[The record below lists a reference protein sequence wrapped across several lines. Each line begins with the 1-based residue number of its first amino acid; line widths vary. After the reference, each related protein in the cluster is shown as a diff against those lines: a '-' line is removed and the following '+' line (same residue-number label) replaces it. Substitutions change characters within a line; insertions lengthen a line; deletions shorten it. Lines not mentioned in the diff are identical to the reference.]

1 MDREVTLMEMLE
13 AREVRAGRQR
23 ELLERYARPVV
34 SFTLN
39 IAGPVKN
46 GPVIRRAFRE
56 GLLRLEDAL
65 AARGLRPLHQEE
77 VDRPTGC
84 EALWAVDG
92 PARTVKELC
101 AGIEDRDPLGRLFD
115 LDVLDPEGGK
125 WDREALGLPP
135 RPCLVCG
142 KAGKG
147 CASRRLH
154 PEEEIQE
161 KTQTILRDFFAEK
174 DRKFLAAQGARA
186 LLYEVCTT
194 PKPGLVDRHNN
205 GSHKDMDVFTFL
217 DSTAALLPYLER
229 AAAIGQETARR
240 MPEETFERLR
250 EAGLGAER
258 TMLRATGGVNTHKGA
273 IFSLGIL
280 SAAAGYCFQ
289 KRGRFL
295 PEEILSAAGKMVREA
310 MERDFSAMDLSAPS
324 THGERLY
331 ARYGCR
337 GIRGEAADG
346 FPSIRDVA
354 LPVMRDGLQNHREI
368 NRVRLQV
375 LLSLMAAVEDT
386 NILIRSDMET
396 LEWARRQAA
405 DFLREGGAYR
415 ADGPDRLAA
424 MNRAFVEKNISP
436 GGCADLLA
444 GTIFLTLL
452 EQAVPSGERA
462 DPTGRH
468 ETGSPLSPSV
478 DL

>member
-1 MDREVTLMEMLE
+1 MEREVTLMEMLE
-13 AREVRAGRQR
+13 ARESRANRQR
-23 ELLERYARPVV
+23 ELLDRHRCPVV

-65 AARGLRPLHQEE
+65 AARGLCPLHQEE

-101 AGIEDRDPLGRLFD
+101 AQIEDRDPLGRLFD

-154 PEEEIQE
+154 PVEEIQG

-229 AAAIGQETARR
+229 AAAIGQETAH
-240 MPEETFERLR
+240 MT
-250 EAGLGAER
+250 
-258 TMLRATGGVNTHKGA
+258 
-273 IFSLGIL
+273 
-280 SAAAGYCFQ
+280 
-289 KRGRFL
+289 
-295 PEEILSAAGKMVREA
+295 PEEILAECGRM
-310 MERDFSAMDLSAPS
+310 SAPAAEGFFAAL
-324 THGERLY
+324 TRENARTAGERLY
-331 ARYGCR
+331 VETGARGV
-337 GIRGEAADG
+337 RGEAAEG
-346 FPSIRDVA
+346 FPAVLKIGLPA
-354 LPVMRDGLQNHREI
+354 LKAALDQGAGLEEAGTAA
-368 NRVRLQV
+368 
-375 LLSLMAAVEDT
+375 LLALTAGTADT
-386 NILIRSDMET
+386 NLFARGG
-396 LEWARRQAA
+396 LEGQRWAARQAGA
-405 DFLREGGAYR
+405 LLEGGPRPDPEAVR
-415 ADGPDRLAA
+415 ALDRA
-424 MNRAFVEKNISP
+424 MIQRNLSP

-444 GTIFLTLL
+444 ITYFLYFMWKGSVSPEGLCSARSSL
-452 EQAVPSGERA
+452 ER
-462 DPTGRH
+462 
-468 ETGSPLSPSV
+468 
-478 DL
+478 

>member
-1 MDREVTLMEMLE
+1 MEREVTLMEMLE
-13 AREVRAGRQR
+13 ARESRANRQR
-23 ELLERYARPVV
+23 ELLDRHRCPVV

-46 GPVIRRAFRE
+46 GPVLRRAFRE

-92 PARTVKELC
+92 PTWTVKELC
-101 AGIEDRDPLGRLFD
+101 AGIEDRDALGRLFD

-125 WDREALGLPP
+125 WDREAMGLPP

-154 PEEEIQE
+154 PVEEIQG
-161 KTQTILRDFFAEK
+161 KTRAILRDFFAEQ
-174 DRKFLAAQGARA
+174 DRKLLAAQGARA

-229 AAAIGQETARR
+229 AAAIGQETAH
-240 MPEETFERLR
+240 MTPEETFERLR

-273 IFSLGIL
+273 IFSLGCVL
-280 SAAAGYCFQ
+280 GAC
-289 KRGRFL
+289 GRL
-295 PEEILSAAGKMVREA
+295 WTPEGPCREPEEILAECGRM
-310 MERDFSAMDLSAPS
+310 SAP
-324 THGERLY
+324 
-331 ARYGCR
+331 
-337 GIRGEAADG
+337 AAEG
-346 FPSIRDVA
+346 FPAVLKIGLPA
-354 LPVMRDGLQNHREI
+354 LKAALDQGAGLEEAGTAA
-368 NRVRLQV
+368 
-375 LLSLMAAVEDT
+375 LLALTAGTADT
-386 NILIRSDMET
+386 NLFARGG
-396 LEWARRQAA
+396 LEGQRWAVRQA
-405 DFLREGGAYR
+405 GALLKNGPRPDPEAVR
-415 ADGPDRLAA
+415 ALDRA
-424 MNRAFVEKNISP
+424 MIQRNLSP

-444 GTIFLTLL
+444 ITYFLYFMWKGSVSPEGLCSARSSL
-452 EQAVPSGERA
+452 ER
-462 DPTGRH
+462 
-468 ETGSPLSPSV
+468 
-478 DL
+478 

>member
-65 AARGLRPLHQEE
+65 AARGLCPLHQEE

-154 PEEEIQE
+154 PVEEIQE
-161 KTQTILRDFFAEK
+161 KTQAILRDFFAEK

-229 AAAIGQETARR
+229 AAAIGQETAHR

-273 IFSLGIL
+273 IFSLGCVL
-280 SAAAGYCFQ
+280 GAC
-289 KRGRFL
+289 GRL
-295 PEEILSAAGKMVREA
+295 WTPEGPCREPEEILAECGRM
-310 MERDFSAMDLSAPS
+310 SAPAAEGFFAAL
-324 THGERLY
+324 TRENARTAGERLY
-331 ARYGCR
+331 VETGER
-337 GIRGEAADG
+337 GVRGEAAGG
-346 FPSIRDVA
+346 FPAVLKIGLPA
-354 LPVMRDGLQNHREI
+354 LRAALDQGAGLEEAGTAA
-368 NRVRLQV
+368 
-375 LLSLMAAVEDT
+375 LLALTAGTVDT
-386 NILIRSDMET
+386 NLFARGG
-396 LEWARRQAA
+396 LEGQRWAARQAGA
-405 DFLREGGAYR
+405 LLEGGPRPDPEAVR
-415 ADGPDRLAA
+415 ALDRA
-424 MNRAFVEKNISP
+424 MIQRNLSP

-444 GTIFLTLL
+444 ITYFLYFML
-452 EQAVPSGERA
+452 EG
-462 DPTGRH
+462 
-468 ETGSPLSPSV
+468 
-478 DL
+478 

>member
-65 AARGLRPLHQEE
+65 AARGLCPLHQEE

-154 PEEEIQE
+154 PVEEIQE

-217 DSTAALLPYLER
+217 DSTAALLPYLEQ
-229 AAAIGQETARR
+229 AVAIGQETARR
-240 MPEETFERLR
+240 MPEETFEWLR

-273 IFSLGIL
+273 RS
-280 SAAAGYCFQ
+280 
-289 KRGRFL
+289 
-295 PEEILSAAGKMVREA
+295 EERRVGKE
-310 MERDFSAMDLSAPS
+310 
-324 THGERLY
+324 
-331 ARYGCR
+331 CR
-337 GIRGEAADG
+337 SR
-346 FPSIRDVA
+346 
-354 LPVMRDGLQNHREI
+354 
-368 NRVRLQV
+368 
-375 LLSLMAAVEDT
+375 
-386 NILIRSDMET
+386 
-396 LEWARRQAA
+396 W
-405 DFLREGGAYR
+405 
-415 ADGPDRLAA
+415 
-424 MNRAFVEKNISP
+424 SP
-436 GGCADLLA
+436 Y
-444 GTIFLTLL
+444 
-452 EQAVPSGERA
+452 
-462 DPTGRH
+462 H
-468 ETGSPLSPSV
+468 
-478 DL
+478 

>member
-1 MDREVTLMEMLE
+1 MEREVTLMEMLE
-13 AREVRAGRQR
+13 AREARASRQR
-23 ELLERYARPVV
+23 ELLDRYARPVV

-46 GPVIRRAFRE
+46 GPVLRRAFRE
-56 GLLRLEDAL
+56 GLARLEDAL
-65 AARGLRPLHQEE
+65 AARGLRPLHKEE

-154 PEEEIQE
+154 PVEEIQE

-229 AAAIGQETARR
+229 AAAIGQESAH
-240 MPEETFERLR
+240 MPPEETFRRLR
-250 EAGLGAER
+250 EAGVGAER
-258 TMLRATGGVNTHKGA
+258 AMLRATGGVNTHKGA
-273 IFSLGIL
+273 IFSLGCVLGTCGRLWTPEGPCRNPEGIL
-280 SAAAGYCFQ
+280 AEC
-289 KRGRFL
+289 GR
-295 PEEILSAAGKMVREA
+295 M
-310 MERDFSAMDLSAPS
+310 SAPAAEDFFAALARENAR
-324 THGERLY
+324 TAGERLY
-331 ARYGCR
+331 LATGNR
-337 GIRGEAADG
+337 GVRGEAAEG
-346 FPSIRDVA
+346 FPSVLKIGLPA
-354 LPVMRDGLQNHREI
+354 LKAALDQGAGLEEAGAAA
-368 NRVRLQV
+368 
-375 LLSLMAAVEDT
+375 LLALTAGTADT
-386 NILIRSDMET
+386 NLFARGG
-396 LEWARRQAA
+396 LEGQRWAARQAGA
-405 DFLREGGAYR
+405 LLEGGPR
-415 ADGPDRLAA
+415 PDPEAVRELDRR
-424 MNRAFVEKNISP
+424 MIQKNLSP

-444 GTIFLTLL
+444 IVYFFHFLS
-452 EQAVPSGERA
+452 QNSAM
-462 DPTGRH
+462 
-468 ETGSPLSPSV
+468 
-478 DL
+478 

>member
-84 EALWAVDG
+84 EALWVVDG

-101 AGIEDRDPLGRLFD
+101 AGIEDRDALGRLFD

-154 PEEEIQE
+154 PVEEIQE

-229 AAAIGQETARR
+229 AAAIGQETARM
-240 MPEETFERLR
+240 MP
-250 EAGLGAER
+250 
-258 TMLRATGGVNTHKGA
+258 
-273 IFSLGIL
+273 
-280 SAAAGYCFQ
+280 
-289 KRGRFL
+289 
-295 PEEILSAAGKMVREA
+295 
-310 MERDFSAMDLSAPS
+310 
-324 THGERLY
+324 
-331 ARYGCR
+331 
-337 GIRGEAADG
+337 
-346 FPSIRDVA
+346 
-354 LPVMRDGLQNHREI
+354 
-368 NRVRLQV
+368 
-375 LLSLMAAVEDT
+375 
-386 NILIRSDMET
+386 
-396 LEWARRQAA
+396 RR
-405 DFLREGGAYR
+405 
-415 ADGPDRLAA
+415 
-424 MNRAFVEKNISP
+424 
-436 GGCADLLA
+436 
-444 GTIFLTLL
+444 
-452 EQAVPSGERA
+452 
-462 DPTGRH
+462 
-468 ETGSPLSPSV
+468 PLSGSGRRAWGQSGPCFGPPAG
-478 DL
+478 

>member
-1 MDREVTLMEMLE
+1 MDREVTLMEVLE

-23 ELLERYARPVV
+23 ELLERYARPVI

-154 PEEEIQE
+154 PAEEIQG
-161 KTQTILRDFFAEK
+161 KTQAILRDFFAEK
-174 DRKFLAAQGARA
+174 DRKLLAAQGARS

-205 GSHKDMDVFTFL
+205 GSHRDMDVFTFL
-217 DSTAALLPYLER
+217 DSTAALLPYLEQ
-229 AAAIGQETARR
+229 AVAIGQETAHRP
-240 MPEETFERLR
+240 PEETFARLR

-258 TMLRATGGVNTHKGA
+258 AMFAATDGVNTHKGA
-273 IFSLGIL
+273 IFSLGCVL
-280 SAAAGYCFQ
+280 GAAG
-289 KRGRFL
+289 RL
-295 PEEILSAAGKMVREA
+295 WAPEGPCREPERILGECGSMAGPAAE
-310 MERDFSAMDLSAPS
+310 EFFSSLTPEHARTA
-324 THGERLY
+324 GERLY
-331 ARYGCR
+331 LTTGNR
-337 GIRGEAADG
+337 GVRGEAADG
-346 FPSIRDVA
+346 FPAVLHIGLPA
-354 LPVMRDGLQNHREI
+354 LRAALSQGASLEEAGAAA
-368 NRVRLQV
+368 
-375 LLSLMAAVEDT
+375 LLALTAGTVDT
-386 NILIRSDMET
+386 NLFARGGIEQQQWASQQAGDLLTGGPRPD
-396 LEWARRQAA
+396 LEAV
-405 DFLREGGAYR
+405 RELDR
-415 ADGPDRLAA
+415 AMIQRNL
-424 MNRAFVEKNISP
+424 SP

-444 GTIFLTLL
+444 ITYFFHFLT
-452 EQAVPSGERA
+452 AAG
-462 DPTGRH
+462 
-468 ETGSPLSPSV
+468 
-478 DL
+478 

>member
-115 LDVLDPEGGK
+115 LDVLGPEGGK

-154 PEEEIQE
+154 PVEEIQE

-229 AAAIGQETARR
+229 AAAIGQETAHR

-273 IFSLGIL
+273 IFSLGCVL
-280 SAAAGYCFQ
+280 GAC
-289 KRGRFL
+289 GRL
-295 PEEILSAAGKMVREA
+295 WTPEGPCREPEEILAECGRM
-310 MERDFSAMDLSAPS
+310 SAPAAEGFFAAL
-324 THGERLY
+324 TRENARTAGERLY
-331 ARYGCR
+331 
-337 GIRGEAADG
+337 
-346 FPSIRDVA
+346 VA
-354 LPVMRDGLQNHREI
+354 VSYTH
-368 NRVRLQV
+368 
-375 LLSLMAAVEDT
+375 
-386 NILIRSDMET
+386 
-396 LEWARRQAA
+396 
-405 DFLREGGAYR
+405 
-415 ADGPDRLAA
+415 
-424 MNRAFVEKNISP
+424 
-436 GGCADLLA
+436 
-444 GTIFLTLL
+444 LTL
-452 EQAVPSGERA
+452 
-462 DPTGRH
+462 PTNSR
-468 ETGSPLSPSV
+468 V
-478 DL
+478 

>member
-1 MDREVTLMEMLE
+1 MEREVTLMEMLE
-13 AREVRAGRQR
+13 ARESRANRQR
-23 ELLERYARPVV
+23 ELLDRHRCPVV

-92 PARTVKELC
+92 PTWTVKELC
-101 AGIEDRDPLGRLFD
+101 AGIEDRDALGRLFD

-125 WDREALGLPP
+125 WDREAMGLPP

-154 PEEEIQE
+154 PVEEIQG
-161 KTQTILRDFFAEK
+161 KTRAILRDFFAEQ
-174 DRKFLAAQGARA
+174 DRKLLAAQGARA

-229 AAAIGQETARR
+229 AAAIGQETAH
-240 MPEETFERLR
+240 MTPEETFERLR

-273 IFSLGIL
+273 IFSLGCVL
-280 SAAAGYCFQ
+280 GAC
-289 KRGRFL
+289 GRL
-295 PEEILSAAGKMVREA
+295 WTPEGPCREPEEILAECGRM
-310 MERDFSAMDLSAPS
+310 SAP
-324 THGERLY
+324 
-331 ARYGCR
+331 
-337 GIRGEAADG
+337 AAEG
-346 FPSIRDVA
+346 FPAVLKIGLPA
-354 LPVMRDGLQNHREI
+354 LKAALDQGAGLEEAGTAA
-368 NRVRLQV
+368 
-375 LLSLMAAVEDT
+375 LLALTAGTADT
-386 NILIRSDMET
+386 NLFARGG
-396 LEWARRQAA
+396 LEGQRWAVRQA
-405 DFLREGGAYR
+405 GALLKNGPRPDPEAVR
-415 ADGPDRLAA
+415 ALDRA
-424 MNRAFVEKNISP
+424 MIQRNLSP

-444 GTIFLTLL
+444 ITYFLYFMWKGSVSPEGLCSARSSL
-452 EQAVPSGERA
+452 ER
-462 DPTGRH
+462 
-468 ETGSPLSPSV
+468 
-478 DL
+478 